1 MKVIIFFPILYY
13 IIVNYLLL
21 IYILLN
27 IIYIYIILILF
38 LGNVNEIDNPENEH
52 KEEEIMWELKWSQDE
67 NAEIHGPHTSEQMHA
82 WAKEGYFKSGAWVR
96 RRGQNNQF
104 YNAARVDFELY
115 L

>member
-1 MKVIIFFPILYY
+1 MKVIIFFIILYY

-21 IYILLN
+21 IYI
-27 IIYIYIILILF
+27 YIFILF
-38 LGNVNEIDNPENEH
+38 LGNVNEIDNSENEH

>member
-1 MKVIIFFPILYY
+1 MEMKVIIFFIILYY

-21 IYILLN
+21 IYI
-27 IIYIYIILILF
+27 YIFILF
-38 LGNVNEIDNPENEH
+38 LGNVNEIDNSENEH